1 MTVTVPPP
9 GTRGSPFPRFMARL
23 GNGMQI
29 RRFRRG
35 AVRSQRGMPTL
46 LLEAMGARSGQSR
59 PVILGYLT
67 DGGDGWLIIASLAGA
82 ARQPNWLY
90 NLAAHP
96 EATVEFPDG
105 RRFDVVAS
113 TVNGS
118 DAAAAWER
126 VERDAPGYAAYR
138 TKTDREIS
146 VVRLR
151 RR

>member
-1 MTVTVPPP
+1 
-9 GTRGSPFPRFMARL
+9 
-23 GNGMQI
+23 
-29 RRFRRG
+29 
-35 AVRSQRGMPTL
+35 MPTL
-46 LLEAMGARSGQSR
+46 LLEAVGARSGESR

-67 DGGDGWLIIASLAGA
+67 DRDEGWFIIASLAGA

-96 EATVEFPDG
+96 EAAIEFPDG
-105 RRFDVVAS
+105 RRVEVTAS
-113 TVNGS
+113 SVSGS

-126 VERDAPGYAAYR
+126 IQHDAPGYAAYR

-146 VVRLR
+146 IVRLR